1 MRGRSDACR
10 LFTRHSLVLCLFFGP
25 TGVVSHLI
33 TRAVTAAVR
42 GEELEDIMV
51 AGSKESS

>member
-33 TRAVTAAVR
+33 TRAVAAAVR